1 MTAPAET
8 REFRARVLVVIALAV
23 FAILVGR
30 LFILQGLQGS
40 ELRERSKS
48 TRIRPEILAAPR
60 GQILDRQGRVLAG
73 NRPAFSLTFD
83 PLHPA
88 YWDRR
93 NGSNGRDGRR
103 RRTLNTLSDILEI
116 PVEDLEDRLDHRP
129 GGPVPLTLA
138 RNLTFT
144 QRSRL
149 WERREL
155 LPGVNVVSHPLRFYP
170 NDSLAS
176 HVLGYL
182 GEVKREE
189 LEGEPDVY
197 HNGSLVGRAGLEKQY
212 ERLLRSRDGKTYVEV
227 DALGRKRDLY
237 EGLPQEVP
245 RKGEDLVTSLDL
257 DLQRTAEAT
266 FDSLVPRLR
275 EGDPEEAK
283 PPAGSVIVMDC
294 RSGEILALVS
304 RPAFGPGQFA
314 RGLTSEAWDRIRSG
328 LHPLLNRAIQSRY
341 PPGSVFKTATAI
353 LALKGGLANRET
365 ALSACYGSYRLGNRT
380 FRCWKRGGHGQ
391 LDFIQGFAQSCDVY
405 YYQLGRSLGFQR
417 LTEGS
422 RSLGMDALTGI
433 DLPQEGKGW
442 IPESDDY
449 VRMYGYPPGP
459 GVPLNLCIGQGELL
473 FTPIELA
480 VFYAAVANGGDV
492 VVPRIALESLGGHDG
507 GAARTQSGE
516 PEVRRRLPA
525 SDATL
530 ALIRESLEETV
541 MGQRGTARRARV
553 EGFRIG
559 GKTGTAQNPHGE
571 DHALFVAVA
580 PMDDPRYVV
589 VVVAEES
596 GHGGAVAVPI
606 AQHILRHL
614 LTGSPMPK
622 LAERTPAGVLL
633 R

>member
-1 MTAPAET
+1 MTAPADT
-8 REFRARVLVVIALAV
+8 REFRARVLIAIVLVIYAV
-23 FAILVGR
+23 LVGR
-30 LFILQGLQGS
+30 LFLLQGLQGS
-40 ELRERSKS
+40 ELRERSRS

-60 GQILDRQGRVLAG
+60 GQILDRHGRVLAG

-83 PLHPA
+83 PLDPA

-93 NGSNGRDGRR
+93 NGSNGRDARLKH
-103 RRTLNTLSDILEI
+103 TLRTLSDILEV
-116 PVEDLEDRLDHRP
+116 PVEELERRLDLRLS
-129 GGPVPLTLA
+129 GPVPMTLA
-138 RNLTFT
+138 RHLTFS

-170 NDSLAS
+170 HDSLAS
-176 HVLGYL
+176 HALGYL
-182 GEVKREE
+182 GEITQEE
-189 LEGEPDVY
+189 LKQGSSHY
-197 HNGSLVGRAGLEKQY
+197 HSGSLLGRAGLEKLY
-212 ERLLRSRDGKTYVEV
+212 EEFLRNDDGKTYVEV

-245 RKGEDLVTSLDL
+245 EKGKDLVTSLDL
-257 DLQRTAEAT
+257 DLQRTAEAV
-266 FDSLVPRLR
+266 FDSLVPQLR
-275 EGDPEEAK
+275 EGRGEDHK
-283 PPAGSVIVMDC
+283 PPAGSIIVMDC

-304 RPAFGPGQFA
+304 RPAFGPGAFA
-314 RGLTSEAWDRIRSG
+314 RGLTSEEWERIRSG
-328 LHPLLNRAIQSRY
+328 RHPLFNRAIQSRY
-341 PPGSVFKTATAI
+341 PPGSVFKAVTGI
-353 LALKGGLANRET
+353 LALESGIAGRGTILNPC
-365 ALSACYGSYRLGNRT
+365 LGSYRLGNRT
-380 FRCWKRGGHGQ
+380 FRCWKKEGHGQ
-391 LDFIQGFAQSCDVY
+391 LAFVQGLAQSCDVY

-422 RSLGMDALTGI
+422 RALGIDVETGI

-442 IPESDDY
+442 IPESEDY

-459 GVPLNLCIGQGELL
+459 GVPLNLAIGQGELL

-492 VVPRIALESLGGHDG
+492 VVPRIALESLGPDG
-507 GAARTQSGE
+507 RSSWIRDSE
-516 PEVRRRLPA
+516 PDVSHRL
-525 SDATL
+525 SVSHE
-530 ALIRESLEETV
+530 ALSLILESLEEVV
-541 MGQRGTARRARV
+541 MGLRGTARRSRV

-571 DHALFVAVA
+571 DHALYTAIA

-596 GHGGAVAVPI
+596 GHGGAVAAPI
-606 AQHILRHL
+606 AQPILQQL
-614 LTGSPMPK
+614 LTGSPEPK
-622 LAERTPAGVLL
+622 LAEWETPEDPS